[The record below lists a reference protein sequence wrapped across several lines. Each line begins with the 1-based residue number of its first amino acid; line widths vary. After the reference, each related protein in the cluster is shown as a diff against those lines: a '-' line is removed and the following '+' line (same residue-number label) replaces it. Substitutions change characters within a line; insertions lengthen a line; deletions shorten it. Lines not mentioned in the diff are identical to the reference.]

1 MKPGVES
8 QTAVMVCMGR
18 AAAHGTT
25 PVTRFQDPT
34 AYALLPEEAQ
44 RRVEN
49 FRLGQVPRGWAD
61 RFRYEHLARESMMM
75 VARTVAIDEAVR
87 GAPAPQ
93 LVILGAG
100 LDGRAW
106 RMSELEH
113 TVAFEVDHPDS
124 QRQKRARV
132 AGLKPAAKEVR
143 FVPVD
148 FAHDDLDNDLDSAL
162 AAAGHDPSRPTI
174 WIWEGVV
181 MYLRL
186 SEIEASLRVIQQRS
200 APSSRLIVAY
210 HSPALL
216 LLLAAVVLRGM
227 GEPIRSAFKPER
239 MRALLARHGLQVLH
253 DEALPAI
260 GATLS
265 EDVGRSTKIMKHLR
279 IATADVPVK
288 RILA

>member
-1 MKPGVES
+1 MKLGVES

-34 AYALLPEEAQ
+34 AYALLPEEA
-44 RRVEN
+44 RHRVEN

-106 RMSELEH
+106 RMAELEH
-113 TVAFEVDHPDS
+113 TVVFEVDHPDS

-132 AGLKPAAKEVR
+132 VGLNQAAKEVR

-148 FAHDDLDNDLDSAL
+148 FTHDDLDHAL
-162 AAAGHDPSRPTI
+162 AAAGHDPTRPTV

-186 SEIEASLRVIQQRS
+186 PEIEASLSVIQQRS
-200 APSSRLIVAY
+200 APSSRLVVAY
-210 HSPALL
+210 HSPALM
-216 LLLAAVVLRGM
+216 LLLAALVLRRM
-227 GEPIRSAFKPER
+227 GEPIRSAFRPER

-265 EDVGRSTKIMKHLR
+265 EDVGRATKIMNHLR

>member
-8 QTAVMVCMGR
+8 QTVVMVCMGR

-34 AYALLPEEAQ
+34 AYALLPEAA
-44 RRVEN
+44 RRQVES
-49 FRLGQVPRGWAD
+49 FRMGQVPRGWAD
-61 RFRYEHLARESMMM
+61 RLRYEHLARESMMM

-113 TVAFEVDHPDS
+113 TVVFEVDHPDS
-124 QRQKRARV
+124 QRQKRPRV
-132 AGLKPAAKEVR
+132 AGLKQAAKEVR
-143 FVPVD
+143 FVSLD
-148 FAHDDLDNDLDSAL
+148 FAHDDLDNAL
-162 AAAGHDPSRPTI
+162 AAAGHDPTRPTV

-210 HSPALL
+210 HSPALML
-216 LLLAAVVLRGM
+216 LVAAVMLRRM

-253 DEALPAI
+253 DEALPVI

-265 EDVGRSTKIMKHLR
+265 EDVGRSTRIMKHVR

>member
-34 AYALLPEEAQ
+34 AYALLPDEAR

-49 FRLGQVPRGWAD
+49 FRMGQVPSGWGA
-61 RFRYEHLARESMMM
+61 RIRYEHLARESMMM

-106 RMSELEH
+106 RMPELDH
-113 TVAFEVDHPDS
+113 TVVFEVDHPDS
-124 QRQKRARV
+124 QRQKRTRV
-132 AGLKPAAKEVR
+132 AGLKQAAKEVR

-148 FAHDDLDNDLDSAL
+148 FARDDLQTALD
-162 AAAGHDPSRPTI
+162 AAGHDPSRPTA
-174 WIWEGVV
+174 WVWEGVV

-186 SEIEASLRVIQQRS
+186 PEIEATLRVIQQRS
-200 APSSRLIVAY
+200 APSSRVIVAY
-210 HSPALL
+210 HTPALML
-216 LLLAAVVLRGM
+216 LVAAVFVRSM

-253 DEALPAI
+253 DEALPEI

-265 EDVGRSTKIMKHLR
+265 EDVARAIKIMKHLR

-288 RILA
+288 RVLA

>member
-1 MKPGVES
+1 
-8 QTAVMVCMGR
+8 
-18 AAAHGTT
+18 
-25 PVTRFQDPT
+25 VTRFHDPT
-34 AYALLPEEAQ
+34 AYALLPEEAR
-44 RRVEN
+44 RRVDN
-49 FRLGQVPRGWAD
+49 FRIGEVPRGWAE

-75 VARTVAIDEAVR
+75 VARTVAIDEALR

-106 RMSELEH
+106 RMPELEH
-113 TVAFEVDHPDS
+113 MVVFEVDHPDS
-124 QRQKRARV
+124 QRQKRARI
-132 AGLKPAAKEVR
+132 AGLQQAAKEVR

-148 FAHDDLDNDLDSAL
+148 FAHDDLDSAL
-162 AAAGHDPSRPTI
+162 AAAGHDSSRPSV
-174 WIWEGVV
+174 WIWEGVI

-186 SEIEASLRVIQQRS
+186 PAIEASLRVIQQRS
-200 APSSRLIVAY
+200 APSSRLVLAY
-210 HSPALL
+210 HSPALM
-216 LLLAAVVLRGM
+216 LLLAALVLRRM

-265 EDVGRSTKIMKHLR
+265 EDVGRSTRIMKHLR
-279 IATADVPVK
+279 IAIADVPVK

>member
-1 MKPGVES
+1 MKAGLES

-34 AYALLPEEAQ
+34 AYALLPEEAR
-44 RRVEN
+44 RRVET
-49 FRLGQVPRGWAD
+49 FRMGQVPRGWTA

-75 VARTVAIDEAVR
+75 VARTVAIDEGVR

-113 TVAFEVDHPDS
+113 TVVFEVDHPDS

-132 AGLKPAAKEVR
+132 AKLRQAAKEVR

-148 FAHDDLDNDLDSAL
+148 FAQDDLEAALDS
-162 AAAGHDPSRPTI
+162 AGHDPTRPTV

-186 SEIEASLRVIQQRS
+186 LEIEATLRVIQQRS

-210 HSPALL
+210 HTPALM
-216 LLLAAVVLRGM
+216 LLLAAAVLRGM